1 MPDKAAA
8 VEAGDELLSQTSNL
22 RDELLT
28 TLAKLETY
36 ADALKTEVLRLKK
49 IAEER
54 ADDD

>member
-8 VEAGDELLSQTSNL
+8 AEAVGEKLLTQTSNL

-36 ADALKTEVLRLKK
+36 ADALKAEVLRLKK

-54 ADDD
+54 AE